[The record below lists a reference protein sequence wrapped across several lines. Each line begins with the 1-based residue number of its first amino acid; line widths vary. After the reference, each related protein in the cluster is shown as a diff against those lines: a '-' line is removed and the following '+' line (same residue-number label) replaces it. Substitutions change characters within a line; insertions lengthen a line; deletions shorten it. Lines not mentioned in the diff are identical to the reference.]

1 MKRTFLLL
9 ILTMVFATAKAQLY
23 NWEFGVTAGGAN
35 YVGDINSAF
44 NSATANAQWNQ
55 FEQSFDFY
63 NTNLRL
69 GLVARYNFSP
79 RWVVAAELNFTTLEG
94 DDT

>member
-35 YVGDINSAF
+35 YVGDISSA
-44 NSATANAQWNQ
+44 ATTQRGEKLYLA
-55 FEQSFDFY
+55 
-63 NTNLRL
+63 TNPNLKFVL
-69 GLVARYNFSP
+69 
-79 RWVVAAELNFTTLEG
+79 
-94 DDT
+94 

>member
-1 MKRTFLLL
+1 M
-9 ILTMVFATAKAQLY
+9 LTMVFATAKAQLY

-63 NTNLRL
+63 NTKSPIVPKN
-69 GLVARYNFSP
+69 GLIGLF
-79 RWVVAAELNFTTLEG
+79 VVICSFLHNIFALSHR
-94 DDT
+94 